1 MNNGI
6 INTETKQEKI
16 KRFHEFDNAIR
27 NVKPIQI
34 HKKEKAE
41 GGKVGGN
48 MTRI

>member
-6 INTETKQEKI
+6 INTETKQEKV

-34 HKKEKAE
+34 HKKEKA
-41 GGKVGGN
+41 N
-48 MTRI
+48 S